1 MTEFLLCFVP
11 LFVAVD
17 AIGILPM
24 FLSLTEGL
32 NAARLRRVVLQSV
45 VTAMIVALAFLAIG
59 KIVMQFIGVTVNDF
73 AIAGGALLFVLSLSD
88 LLTAEKGRRD
98 VDPDSL
104 GPVPIGVP
112 LIVGPAV
119 LTTTILLVDRFGPGL
134 TAAATVAN
142 ILIAGLVLWLSQ
154 PINRL
159 LGKSGAKTASKIA
172 SLVLAAIGVMMI
184 RTGVLALITQYRQ
197 GG

>member
-17 AIGILPM
+17 AIGIMPT
-24 FLSLTEGL
+24 FLALTEGVEP
-32 NAARLRRVVLQSV
+32 ARIHRIIRQSV
-45 VTAMIVALAFLAIG
+45 VTAAIVALAFLAIG
-59 KIVMQFIGVTVNDF
+59 KLLLQFLGITVNDF
-73 AIAGGALLFVLSLSD
+73 TIAGGTLLFVLSLSD

-112 LIVGPAV
+112 LMVGPAV
-119 LTTTILLVDRFGPGL
+119 LTTTILLVDRHGPYL
-134 TAAATVAN
+134 TAAAALLN
-142 ILIAGLVLWLSQ
+142 ILIAGGVLWLSQ
-154 PINRL
+154 PINRI
-159 LGKSGAKTASKIA
+159 LGKSGSKTLSKIA

>member
-73 AIAGGALLFVLSLSD
+73 AIAGGALLFVISLSD